1 MWICGK
7 PLQSLE
13 KSKKIDADKLDEN
26 EIKDCIDVEIEVE
39 DNYDE

>member
-26 EIKDCIDVEIEVE
+26 EIIICG
-39 DNYDE
+39 